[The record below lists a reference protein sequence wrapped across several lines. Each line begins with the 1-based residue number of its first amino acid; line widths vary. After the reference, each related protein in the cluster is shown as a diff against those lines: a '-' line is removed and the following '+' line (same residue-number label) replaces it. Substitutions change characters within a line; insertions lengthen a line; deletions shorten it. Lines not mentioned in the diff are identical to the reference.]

1 MISRRLTAAGG
12 VIGIILVVACS
23 LGHAQSAGAPA
34 TGTAQP
40 AATPALPPG
49 TASATEATPSVPPG
63 TPSPA
68 QVGSLNLVAAA
79 NGGRVVS
86 VSDEL
91 DEYPASHLIDGDKLD
106 YGEWWTSEPP
116 KFPQVVVFAFAGD
129 QVKTINRVVLNP
141 WTSEWRYAWVKDFQ
155 IYASA
160 TSPKLEDMGW
170 VGSFTLEHVGID
182 QEFTFD
188 PVRAKYVALVVTSHY
203 GSAEGITLNE
213 FEVYEAPADAVPVE
227 LVRLSH
233 IGNLAAAS
241 HGGRIVKVSSE
252 DATGDWSAEHLID
265 GRKDTETGWSSSDNL
280 DERQYVVFGFPGDK
294 SYVVDRVVLNPYSK
308 KYEEDWIHEFEVW
321 GSDSTLDMDSMEKLG
336 SFELEQSGE
345 DQTFTFDPVKLRYI
359 ALVPISNY
367 GGTEFALNEFEVY
380 EVGSTISAR
389 ALKKQAASL
398 SKDAASP
405 GKKVELPPESPPKL
419 ATILTDFLPRSL
431 AASQASPLE
440 NIEFEVKNSDL
451 VPVIY
456 HLYGKYFDSLVITT
470 LTNRNAEPVKV
481 RVESSIPSY
490 TQAAV
495 DTLTLAPGETAEVDQ
510 NPPLTPA
517 ALDML
522 HGMKGVDVH
531 VQIDYLKEGEKR
543 LIYEGTAP
551 VTIYSRDDFP
561 WNIPG
566 YHNGTIFLAT
576 MVMPNDPS
584 LDELMRVAA
593 DNMPSGT
600 ITIGYGD
607 EEDSDHSVWDRMK
620 AIYDAV
626 ADHYNVTY
634 VATGTDFVP
643 KEEKEQGFTLQ
654 RLKLPYEVLES
665 HSGMCVEVSTLFAS
679 AFEKIG
685 LRTIIITVPG
695 HVYVAVPISWDST
708 TYYFLE
714 GTLVGRASFEE
725 AVQVGNEE
733 FMDKALQPIEEDRLD
748 QYFWL
753 DVSEARQEGI
763 WPIPWR

>member
-1 MISRRLTAAGG
+1 MVNRRLTAVGC
-12 VIGIILVVACS
+12 VIGIILAVACS
-23 LGHAQSAGAPA
+23 LGQAPPANTPA
-34 TGTAQP
+34 TGAAPP
-40 AATPALPPG
+40 AATPASTSAPG
-49 TASATEATPSVPPG
+49 PTSEAAP
-63 TPSPA
+63 
-68 QVGSLNLVAAA
+68 LNLVAAA

-86 VSDEL
+86 VTDEL
-91 DEYPASHLIDGDKLD
+91 DEYPASRLIDGNKLD
-106 YGEWWTSEPP
+106 YGEWWTGEPP
-116 KFPQVVVFAFAGD
+116 AFPQVVVFALAGD
-129 QVKTINRVVLNP
+129 QVKTIDRVVLNP

-155 IYASA
+155 IYVSA
-160 TSPKLEDMGW
+160 TSSKLEDMGW

-182 QEFTFD
+182 QEFTLD

-203 GSAEGITLNE
+203 GTPAGITLNE
-213 FEVYEAPADAVPVE
+213 FEVYEASADAVPVE
-227 LVRLSH
+227 PLRLSH

-252 DATGDWSAEHLID
+252 DTAGDWSAEHLID

-280 DERQYVVFGFPGDK
+280 DERQYVEFGFPDAK
-294 SYVVDRVVLNPYSK
+294 SYMVDRVVLNPYSEQ
-308 KYEEDWIHEFEVW
+308 YAEDWIQEFEIW
-321 GSDSTLDMDSMEKLG
+321 GSDTTSDLDSMDKLG

-345 DQTFTFDPVKLRYI
+345 DQTFTFDPVKLRHI
-359 ALVPISNY
+359 ALVPVSNY

-380 EVGSTISAR
+380 EVGSQIAAHTSAKKEAA
-389 ALKKQAASL
+389 ALP
-398 SKDAASP
+398 KDAVVP
-405 GKKVELPPESPPKL
+405 DKKADLPPETTPKPT
-419 ATILTDFLPRSL
+419 TILTDFLPRGL
-431 AASQASPLE
+431 AASQTSPLE

-470 LTNRNAEPVKV
+470 LTNRNSGPVKV

-495 DTLTLAPGETAEVDQ
+495 DTLTLAPGETVAVKQ

-522 HGMKGVDVH
+522 HGMKSVDVR
-531 VQIDYLKEGEKR
+531 VQIDYLKEGERR
-543 LIYEGTAP
+543 LVYEGTAP
-551 VTIYSRDDFP
+551 VMIYSRDDFP

-593 DNMPSGT
+593 DNVPSGI

-607 EEDSDHSVWDRMK
+607 EEDSDHSVWNRMK
-620 AIYDAV
+620 AIYEAV
-626 ADHYNVTY
+626 SDHYDVIY
-634 VATGTDFVP
+634 VATGSNFVP
-643 KEEKEQGFTLQ
+643 KEKEEQGFTLQ

-685 LRTIIITVPG
+685 LRPIIITIPG
-695 HVYVAVPISWDST
+695 HVYVGVPISWNSS

-714 GTLVGRASFEE
+714 GTLVGRASFEK

-733 FMDKALQPIEEDRLD
+733 FMDEALDPIEEDRLD